1 MTLPTFD
8 ELLSL
13 ATALHAAGA
22 APAPATNA
30 GQIPSMAGWGCQQ
43 LTCYG
48 LQDEHDL
55 GFDFAFVAY
64 DPKSVV
70 FLQDL
75 RTRLNYLAERRE

>member
-8 ELLSL
+8 ELLAL

-22 APAPATNA
+22 APATNA
-30 GQIPSMAGWGCQQ
+30 GKIPSMAGWGCQQ

-55 GFDFAFVAY
+55 GYDFAFVAY
-64 DPKSVV
+64 DPESTVY
-70 FLQDL
+70 LNDL
-75 RTRLNYLAERRE
+75 RRRLGYMAGRHK